1 MPMPSSVSS
10 STPPTSERGPLLD
23 RALRAAL
30 VGLHLPVHRVR
41 GVLPGMHPGS
51 GPGPGE
57 DFFQHRPYA
66 EGEDVRSV
74 DWRASARI
82 GHLLVKERHRPLRQ
96 PLVLLLDASDSM
108 GFPKSGPTKERCARQ
123 LAAALALL
131 ALRRR
136 DPVTLQLL
144 GSHGFAPA
152 GRILPDGDPTGAVE
166 AVLGRAPKGGRGDA
180 GRALASLSP
189 DRYAFSHLVLL
200 SDLYGD
206 ASALVRGMERLVQ
219 AGAALSVLHVLA
231 DDDRSLPPG
240 AGAVRDVE
248 TGEAL
253 SVPAHD
259 ALSLQARV
267 EAWASAL
274 ERDGAG
280 AGAEWLG
287 VDAGQPPGAALR
299 RWLGGRP

>member
-1 MPMPSSVSS
+1 MPSSVNS

-23 RALRAAL
+23 RALRSAL

-66 EGEDVRSV
+66 EGEDVRAV

-96 PLVLLLDASDSM
+96 PLVLLLDASASM
-108 GFPKSGPTKERCARQ
+108 GFPRRGTTKERCARQ

-144 GSHGFAPA
+144 GGHRFLPA
-152 GRILPDGDPTGAVE
+152 GRILPDGNPSGAVE
-166 AVLGRAPKGGRGDA
+166 AVFGRGTGGGRGDA
-180 GRALASLSP
+180 GRALASLPP
-189 DRYAFSHLVLL
+189 DRYAGNHLVLL

-206 ASALVRGMERLVQ
+206 ASALVRGIERLAH
-219 AGAALSVLHVLA
+219 AGAALSVLHLLA
-231 DDDRSLPPG
+231 ENDRTLPPG
-240 AGAVRDVE
+240 AEAVRDVE
-248 TGEAL
+248 TGQAL
-253 SVPAHD
+253 FVPASGG
-259 ALSLQARV
+259 ASLPVRV
-267 EAWASAL
+267 EAWATGL
-274 ERDGAG
+274 ERDGAR
-280 AGAEWLG
+280 AGAEWLL